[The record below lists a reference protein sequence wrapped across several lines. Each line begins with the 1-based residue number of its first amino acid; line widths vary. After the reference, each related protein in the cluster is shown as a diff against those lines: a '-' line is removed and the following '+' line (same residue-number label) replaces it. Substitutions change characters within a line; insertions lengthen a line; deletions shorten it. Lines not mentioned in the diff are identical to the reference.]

1 MIDHTTPI
9 CPIPGL
15 GHCVR
20 ERCNFWDEAKEECT
34 ADCFQADG
42 PLDATEAP
50 ALDTPCLISF
60 YEDYD

>member
-1 MIDHTTPI
+1 MPDYTDPI

-15 GHCVR
+15 GFCVR

-34 ADCFQADG
+34 ADCFEAD
-42 PLDATEAP
+42 AP
-50 ALDTPCLISF
+50 NSPDEPCLITF